1 MIISKNYGRK
11 LVKSGEAE
19 ECTVMYDPHQDRSY
33 MVLNDLKRQRTLHYF
48 LRSGDAREEYAGCF
62 SQEAWDLHMELSE
75 DPDQIRRP

>member
-19 ECTVMYDPHQDRSY
+19 ECAVMYDPHQNSSY

-62 SQEAWDLHMELSE
+62 SQEAFNRHMEYSS
-75 DPDQIRRP
+75 DAQQIIR